1 MTKFWLDFDW
11 KIFTPMNL
19 KVGTWPKFKAP
30 TNINFT
36 TKKYAGACKW
46 LPPFCLFTFY
56 KKREQPLIFY
66 QLKIILYSKLVLLL
80 RNLCRC
86 SINWIKKFGI
96 GIIFRSFLI
105 GIFWRFWVGLTI
117 SPRIVSCGLFR
128 VYMLYI
134 IKLFSWNS
142 AQLVGN
148 QLEEIFPVCLDFFEA
163 MKWI

>member
-11 KIFTPMNL
+11 KICTPMNL

-96 GIIFRSFLI
+96 GIIFRSYLNRYFLASLSRSYYQSSY
-105 GIFWRFWVGLTI
+105 RFMWAFSGLHVI
-117 SPRIVSCGLFR
+117 H
-128 VYMLYI
+128 
-134 IKLFSWNS
+134 N
-142 AQLVGN
+142 
-148 QLEEIFPVCLDFFEA
+148 
-163 MKWI
+163 